1 MSDATTPGKDR
12 SLAENGRPGISPR
25 VLLWD
30 VASACLLLTR
40 LPLPNLPDAAFTRQ
54 ARSVWAFPLTG
65 LVVAVIAGVIGETL
79 LQMGLG
85 PVPAAGVTVALLAL
99 LTGAMHEDG
108 LADTADGL
116 WGGRDPAR
124 RLEIM
129 KDSTVGTYGV
139 LALVFSTGLRW
150 SALAV
155 LLPEGIGALIA
166 AAVLSRAVLP
176 AAMAALPPAR
186 SDGLSRG
193 VGVPGRGTVIAA
205 LFLGTTIALAAC
217 GWALLLPALAALVA
231 VLLVA
236 AIARAKI
243 GGQTGDILGAAQ
255 QMAEIVLLLGLAAQ
269 I

>member
-1 MSDATTPGKDR
+1 MSKATTPGKDR
-12 SLAENGRPGISPR
+12 SLAESGKPGFSLRALP
-25 VLLWD
+25 WD
-30 VASACLLLTR
+30 VAAACLLLTR
-40 LPLPNLPDAAFTRQ
+40 LPLPNLPDAAFARQ
-54 ARSVWAFPLTG
+54 AQSAWAFPLAG

-129 KDSTVGTYGV
+129 KDSSVGTYGV
-139 LALVFSTGLRW
+139 LALIFSTGLRW

-155 LLPEGIGALIA
+155 LLPGGIGALIA

-176 AAMAALPPAR
+176 AVMAGLPPVR

-193 VGVPGRGTVIAA
+193 VGVPGRSAVIAA
-205 LFLGTTIALAAC
+205 LFLGAAIALTAT
-217 GWALLLPALAALVA
+217 GWALMLPALAALVA

-236 AIARAKI
+236 ATARAKI
-243 GGQTGDILGAAQ
+243 GGQTGDILGATQ
-255 QMAEIVLLLGLAAQ
+255 QMAEIVLLLGFAALA
-269 I
+269 